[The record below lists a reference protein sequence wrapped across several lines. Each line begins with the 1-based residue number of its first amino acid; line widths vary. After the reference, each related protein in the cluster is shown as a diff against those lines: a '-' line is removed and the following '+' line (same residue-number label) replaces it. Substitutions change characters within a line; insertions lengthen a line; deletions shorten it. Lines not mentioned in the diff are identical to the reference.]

1 MRELFVIFTLLLLAS
16 PVLAMPINSTI
27 TCNTNQTLQE
37 NITVYKDGNSTNLSL
52 STYCPY
58 DCDNVTKACNPP
70 KYVANLT
77 AFAVFGAFM
86 VGLVLVYRW
95 LR

>member
-1 MRELFVIFTLLLLAS
+1 MRELFVIFTLLMLAV
-16 PVLAMPINSTI
+16 PALAMPINSTI

-58 DCDNVTKACNPP
+58 DCDNTSKACNPP
-70 KYVANLT
+70 KFVQLGYVIGIV
-77 AFAVFGAFM
+77 AFIFIVAIIIYKKA
-86 VGLVLVYRW
+86 
-95 LR
+95 